1 MGKVT
6 LLSWFKFMNI
16 KNIAALTGLALSI
29 LPAFVSGASAQTYNG
44 NSIFKVERNGQF
56 TVYIG
61 EQTPNA
67 DVPVTLIGA
76 DRTRR
81 VAANGCGLITLR
93 DSDTAP
99 LSGLKSV
106 DGSTINIATL
116 PTRLI
121 PRCVDGVLEEP
132 RTADF
137 KTGAGDVVIVKTP
150 NTSYEAIFTADAT
163 RNVRANACG
172 FATFRGSTTAPLLNT
187 TLVKIGTGA
196 NTTIGAIT
204 TTMNEPLCRS
214 GVLFTP
220 EGMEH

>member
-1 MGKVT
+1 MK
-6 LLSWFKFMNI
+6 LRK
-16 KNIAALTGLALSI
+16 IAALTGLVLST
-29 LPAFVSGASAQTYNG
+29 LPAFVSAASAQTYNG
-44 NSIFKVERNGQF
+44 NSTFKVERNGQT

-61 EQTPNA
+61 EQAPNA

-81 VAANGCGLITLR
+81 VSANACGLITLR
-93 DSDTAP
+93 DSSTAP

-121 PRCVDGVLEEP
+121 PRCVNGVLEEA

-187 TLVKIGTGA
+187 TQVRIGAGA
-196 NTTIGAIT
+196 DTTIGAIT
-204 TTMNEPLCRS
+204 SAMNEPLCRT
-214 GVLFTP
+214 GVLFVP
-220 EGMEH
+220 EGMSH